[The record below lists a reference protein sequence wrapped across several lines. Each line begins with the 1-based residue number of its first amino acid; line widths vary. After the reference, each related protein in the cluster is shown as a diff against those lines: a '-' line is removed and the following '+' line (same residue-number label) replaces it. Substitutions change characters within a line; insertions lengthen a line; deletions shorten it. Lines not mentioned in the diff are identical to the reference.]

1 MFGGGDRAVLEEL
14 YEATGGLDGSWLRDG
29 NWCSSAPLSS
39 WDRVEVDDDDAGTVV
54 ELLLYDNGLRGSLP
68 RSLARL
74 KGLRRLHVNG
84 NALRGGVPLPLLRR
98 LAARPP
104 LDLRLWP
111 GNEGMLQ
118 RCAPAA
124 AFASPLLPQRPFFLL
139 RVAAP
144 ARGEAGAAA
153 VAGAAG
159 CAKPG
164 DGFDAARRAGALVRV
179 VHRMGNGDLV
189 VHAVPPPPP
198 EEEGGDDDEAALVA
212 GSAAAGEGGARAW
225 GRPSVIPQARVAFL
239 HAAVGEHGGGRV
251 FSDAAAL
258 SAAEEAAARQQLDP
272 ALRVLPRGTEYVWAA
287 QCCLPRVAAAARAAE
302 PVGAQQQQQ
311 RQQAEATRLSL
322 AYFVQSCGSFLL
334 ALPPPSE
341 GEGAL
346 AGEERAAFFL
356 GACGWLRVV
365 ALAALSPVQ
374 AHGCDYGGDSDDG
387 DGQGG
392 GWREMSAVGYCCA
405 GEGEEGRGGGTAGVR
420 PLPLLQVLR
429 AEEQALCRDGQPRHD
444 ELRARRLLLPLL
456 GELARRG
463 VFEEEAPALRELL
476 EQVREAL
483 GPEPADGEGEGEGEG
498 GAYGWGL
505 VLLAVVGAVLAFVL
519 RGQ

>member
-29 NWCSSAPLSS
+29 NWCSSAPLST

-118 RCAPAA
+118 CCAPAA

-139 RVAAP
+139 RVAAA
-144 ARGEAGAAA
+144 ARGEAGAGA

-189 VHAVPPPPP
+189 VHAVAPPP
-198 EEEGGDDDEAALVA
+198 EEEEGGCDADAAALVA
-212 GSAAAGEGGARAW
+212 GSATAGEGGARAW
-225 GRPSVIPQARVAFL
+225 GRPLVVQQARVAFL

-258 SAAEEAAARQQLDP
+258 SAAEEAVARQQLDP

-287 QCCLPRVAAAARAAE
+287 QCCLPRAAAE
-302 PVGAQQQQQ
+302 QQ

-334 ALPPPSE
+334 ALPPPPE

-346 AGEERAAFFL
+346 AGEERAAVFL
-356 GACGWLRVV
+356 GACGWLRVA
-365 ALAALSPVQ
+365 ALAALSPVR

-392 GWREMSAVGYCCA
+392 GWRGAACSRRRRPRSGSCWSRCA
-405 GEGEEGRGGGTAGVR
+405 RRWGPSRRMARARARAAHTAGVSCSSPWWGPCSPSR
-420 PLPLLQVLR
+420 CAVNKFYTHEAHGYKRRWEVYQSLL
-429 AEEQALCRDGQPRHD
+429 AAPSCGSIPRRQYESPVSRSD
-444 ELRARRLLLPLL
+444 WSIGSGRSPSSLM
-456 GELARRG
+456 
-463 VFEEEAPALRELL
+463 ALR
-476 EQVREAL
+476 Q
-483 GPEPADGEGEGEGEG
+483 
-498 GAYGWGL
+498 
-505 VLLAVVGAVLAFVL
+505 
-519 RGQ
+519 